1 MGPSMEKGMLIVT
14 DLAISLLCAAGL
26 FLVLLEDRFRL
37 WVTVACYGVGF
48 LIALGVGGIVAKT
61 LGPSYGV
68 AGGLLVLF
76 AASVFLSRNNFLQK
90 FYVALLAL
98 SCHFYLEA
106 FLPPVLGAL
115 PFPTAGAFAGVVAV
129 LGQVLLAAL
138 LGLCLYHPYQLFSGQ
153 GPSAFFIG
161 MSLVQLGIC
170 GVANGRVDFLFRV
183 HIPGARLLAA
193 TLLFLAV
200 IFAFRSLY
208 QGGQYIQRAAQD
220 ASRSRLL
227 DMKAGDYADTL
238 AAVKEA
244 KAGWKEGEYALDTV
258 NVMLQDGNGEMVP
271 RYASVFKENVS
282 SSPLFHTYSEN
293 PYLNA
298 VIASKAVFAS
308 HNHIHFES
316 NAVTGE
322 TPLSTA
328 ELCVLTSELLS
339 RACGDAALYDGE
351 RNIHFAA
358 FPGEDTLTMEV
369 VYSGELPQKAPFD
382 WKGKTLSQTL
392 AWLFEEG
399 QEDDSLHG
407 LENAREI
414 VGRYSGKLS
423 LSGTS
428 GEVIIHLS
436 LRF

>member
-1 MGPSMEKGMLIVT
+1 MSNRRKEMCIR
-14 DLAISLLCAAGL
+14 
-26 FLVLLEDRFRL
+26 DRFLQAIDVRI
-37 WVTVACYGVGF
+37 GVQV
-48 LIALGVGGIVAKT
+48 IAAQPGHTLYDNGVH
-61 LGPSYGV
+61 PSLC
-68 AGGLLVLF
+68 GGLCDLPQSGPVRG
-76 AASVFLSRNNFLQK
+76 LSL
-90 FYVALLAL
+90 
-98 SCHFYLEA
+98 
-106 FLPPVLGAL
+106 
-115 PFPTAGAFAGVVAV
+115 
-129 LGQVLLAAL
+129 
-138 LGLCLYHPYQLFSGQ
+138 
-153 GPSAFFIG
+153 I
-161 MSLVQLGIC
+161 
-170 GVANGRVDFLFRV
+170 
-183 HIPGARLLAA
+183 HI
-193 TLLFLAV
+193 F
-200 IFAFRSLY
+200 
-208 QGGQYIQRAAQD
+208 
-220 ASRSRLL
+220 
-227 DMKAGDYADTL
+227 
-238 AAVKEA
+238 
-244 KAGWKEGEYALDTV
+244 
-258 NVMLQDGNGEMVP
+258 
-271 RYASVFKENVS
+271 
-282 SSPLFHTYSEN
+282 
-293 PYLNA
+293 
-298 VIASKAVFAS
+298 
-308 HNHIHFES
+308 HFES

>member
-1 MGPSMEKGMLIVT
+1 MEKGMLIVT

-115 PFPTAGAFAGVVAV
+115 PFPTAGAFAGVAAV

-271 RYASVFKENVS
+271 
-282 SSPLFHTYSEN
+282 PLCFR
-293 PYLNA
+293 
-298 VIASKAVFAS
+298 I
-308 HNHIHFES
+308 
-316 NAVTGE
+316 
-322 TPLSTA
+322 
-328 ELCVLTSELLS
+328 
-339 RACGDAALYDGE
+339 
-351 RNIHFAA
+351 
-358 FPGEDTLTMEV
+358 
-369 VYSGELPQKAPFD
+369 
-382 WKGKTLSQTL
+382 
-392 AWLFEEG
+392 
-399 QEDDSLHG
+399 
-407 LENAREI
+407 
-414 VGRYSGKLS
+414 
-423 LSGTS
+423 
-428 GEVIIHLS
+428 
-436 LRF
+436 